1 MNMLTAILAFFQVI
15 PAITGGL
22 SKWTEAYYNA
32 KVQITKA
39 RVGGDERV
47 ARQLVTGVVAEGQTR
62 VEFLKA
68 VGQSKFLMFLVGGF
82 AIPWMVYQAKVVLY
96 DNVIVPL
103 FFTCARPDAWG
114 QCYGYTAP
122 IGGTVGEWAG
132 VIIAGIFGTGSVMAV
147 GQMFFNRR
155 ERS

>member
-1 MNMLTAILAFFQVI
+1 MLTAIIAFISAI
-15 PAITGGL
+15 PAITGGIT
-22 SKWTEAYYNA
+22 SFTQAYYDA
-32 KVQITKA
+32 KVQIVKA
-39 RVGGDERV
+39 RVGGDVDV
-47 ARQLVTGVVAEGQTR
+47 AKQIVTGIVAQDQTR
-62 VEFLKA
+62 VEFLK
-68 VGQSKFLMFLVGGF
+68 VVSQSKFLMFLVGGF
-82 AIPWMVYQAKVVLY
+82 AVPWMVYQAKVVLY

-103 FFTCARPDAWG
+103 FFSCARPDAWG